1 MLGMIDIYPLK
12 FISTL
17 SAAAVP
23 RPVAPSTYQV
33 TAAIPSPDPPSFVE
47 PGRSQPQHLQRISL
61 PWPQLRRVMQ
71 ASNPPPKQPFIAL
84 PCCLFLQLSIWSSV
98 KCIARLN
105 VSGAIPWSR
114 DTGHHYPMS
123 HDYHTAANI
132 RNIPATSTSVLTGA
146 NTKTNTNTK
155 NGFKNQERV
164 KNQVSMSRH
173 ATDSTQLFICHHSPH
188 DTCATCGLQAG
199 EGEIFR
205 VSEQSVGCACYCC
218 NMWPRI

>member
-23 RPVAPSTYQV
+23 RPPAVAPSTYQV
-33 TAAIPSPDPPSFVE
+33 TAAIPSLDPPSFVE

-61 PWPQLRRVMQ
+61 PWALLRRVMQ

-123 HDYHTAANI
+123 YDYHTAANI

-146 NTKTNTNTK
+146 NTNTK
-155 NGFKNQERV
+155 NGFK
-164 KNQVSMSRH
+164 KSRTGKKSNVH
-173 ATDSTQLFICHHSPH
+173 
-188 DTCATCGLQAG
+188 
-199 EGEIFR
+199 
-205 VSEQSVGCACYCC
+205 EQT
-218 NMWPRI
+218 RH